1 MLKMLFLNM
10 RTQTALK
17 KNKTVRTSIPYKQA
31 SNVGI
36 IFTVEDKEK
45 HEAIKD
51 LIQQL
56 ERDGKK
62 VQVLEFLPEKKLNHE
77 FKFDFFSVK
86 DISFLGELTSA
97 LALKF
102 AEAPFD
108 YLFCIDKQSN
118 PLVLHLVA
126 RSKAHCRV
134 GKFNE
139 ADSPYFEMM
148 IEQNGTTEGLIES
161 MYNYTSQLR

>member
-1 MLKMLFLNM
+1 MFFLNM

-17 KNKTVRTSIPYKQA
+17 KNKTVRASIPYKQA
-31 SNVGI
+31 TSVGL

-51 LIQQL
+51 LILQL

-77 FKFDFFSVK
+77 FKFDFFNLK
-86 DISFLGELTSA
+86 DISFWGELTSSS
-97 LALKF
+97 ALKF
-102 AEAPFD
+102 ADIPFD
-108 YLFCIDKQSN
+108 YLFYIDKESN
-118 PLVLHLVA
+118 PLVLHLLA

-134 GKFNE
+134 GRFHE
-139 ADSPYFEMM
+139 SESMFFEMM
-148 IEQNGTTEGLIES
+148 IEQDGTTQRLIES
-161 MYNYTSQLR
+161 MYNYTTQLR

>member
-1 MLKMLFLNM
+1 M

-17 KNKTVRTSIPYKQA
+17 KNKTVRSSIPYKQA

-45 HEAIKD
+45 HEAVKD

-77 FKFDFFSVK
+77 FKFDFFSIK
-86 DISFLGELTSA
+86 DISLWGELTSA

-102 AEAPFD
+102 AETPFD

-118 PLVLHLVA
+118 PLVLHLLA

-134 GKFNE
+134 GRFIE
-139 ADSPYFEMM
+139 SESTYFEMM
-148 IEQNGTTEGLIES
+148 IEQTGTTEALIES
-161 MYNYTSQLR
+161 MYNYTRQLR

>member
-1 MLKMLFLNM
+1 M
-10 RTQTALK
+10 RTDTALK
-17 KNKTVRTSIPYKQA
+17 KNKTVRTSISYKQA
-31 SNVGI
+31 STVGI

-51 LIQQL
+51 FIQQL

-86 DISFLGELTSA
+86 DISFWGDLTST

-102 AEAPFD
+102 ADTPFD
-108 YLFCIDKQSN
+108 YLFYIDKQSN
-118 PLVLHLVA
+118 PLVLHLLA

-139 ADSPYFEMM
+139 AESNYFEMM

>member
-1 MLKMLFLNM
+1 M

-17 KNKTVRTSIPYKQA
+17 KNKTVRSSIPYKQA

-45 HEAIKD
+45 HEAVKD

-77 FKFDFFSVK
+77 FKFDFFSIK
-86 DISFLGELTSA
+86 DISLWGDLTSA

-102 AEAPFD
+102 AETPFD

-118 PLVLHLVA
+118 PLVLHLLA

-134 GKFNE
+134 GRFIE
-139 ADSPYFEMM
+139 SESTYFEMM
-148 IEQNGTTEGLIES
+148 IEQTGTTEAFIES
-161 MYNYTSQLR
+161 MYNYTRQLR